1 LTDYILVIQYRL
13 CLTLKKRFYE
23 AEGLLLMADDL
34 TLFSTPELKDIVQ
47 DMRDLLSQNRLAL
60 LLGAG
65 CSKNAGLP
73 LMPELTEEVLGHE
86 KIGTET
92 KKILDTVCALFSGAK
107 CPTIEDYMS
116 EIVDLL
122 SIAERRTRRGATQSK
137 ISIGEQE
144 RDSSEL
150 QAAIDEIKQAVSSV
164 IGDKE
169 VDVTTHQQFVRAIH
183 SSLQAGKSSRGV
195 DYFVLNYDTLIED
208 SLGLER
214 VPYFDGFTGAATGWW
229 EPSTFRTSGDAAR
242 VFKIHG
248 SIDWC
253 LLDGDSLPRRIRSG
267 IKTES
272 TKGHVLI
279 YPATTKYREA
289 QRDPFAQML
298 NHMRLSLCPCE
309 GKEMILAIC
318 GYSFG
323 DSHVD
328 LEIENA
334 LYQSEGRLTV
344 AAFTVTNEP
353 EGKLKD
359 WLADPLISEQI
370 RVYANK
376 GYFHGVKK
384 LVVESDTPWWKF
396 EVLSKL
402 LGGER

>member
-1 LTDYILVIQYRL
+1 
-13 CLTLKKRFYE
+13 
-23 AEGLLLMADDL
+23 MSDDL
-34 TLFSTPELKDIVQ
+34 SVFSSPELKDVVQ
-47 DMRDLLSQNRLAL
+47 DMRDLLSQSRLAF

-65 CSKNAGLP
+65 CSKVAGLP
-73 LMPELTEEVLGHE
+73 LMPELTTTILGHNG
-86 KIGTET
+86 IGEET
-92 KKILDTVCALFSGAK
+92 KKLLDKVQELFSGAATA
-107 CPTIEDYMS
+107 TIEDYMS

-137 ISIGEQE
+137 VSVGDQE
-144 RDSSEL
+144 RDATEL
-150 QAAIDEIKQAVSSV
+150 QTALDEIKEAVSSA

-169 VDVTTHQQFVRAIH
+169 VNIATHQQFVRAIH
-183 SSLQAGKSSRGV
+183 GSLQAGKAGRGV

-208 SLGLER
+208 ALGLER
-214 VPYFDGFTGAATGWW
+214 VVYCDGFTGAATGWW
-229 EPSTFRTSGDAAR
+229 EPTAFRPDGKSAR

-253 LLDGDSLPRRIRSG
+253 LLKDDSLPRRIRSG

-272 TKGHVLI
+272 DRNHVLI
-279 YPATTKYREA
+279 YPAATKYQET

-298 NHMRLSLCPCE
+298 HYMRQSLCPGE
-309 GKEMILAIC
+309 GKEMVLAIC

-323 DSHVD
+323 DSHID

-344 AAFTVTNEP
+344 AAFVETDEP
-353 EGKLKD
+353 EGKLRN
-359 WLADPLISEQI
+359 WLDDSTISEQI

-376 GYFHGVKK
+376 GFFHGSKQSTQD
-384 LVVESDTPWWKF
+384 SDLPWWKF
-396 EVLSKL
+396 EILARL

>member
-1 LTDYILVIQYRL
+1 MTD
-13 CLTLKKRFYE
+13 
-23 AEGLLLMADDL
+23 AL
-34 TLFSTPELKDIVQ
+34 TLFSSPELKDIVQ
-47 DMRDLLSQNRLAL
+47 DMRDLLSQSRLAL

-65 CSKNAGLP
+65 CSLNAGLP
-73 LMPELTEEVLGHE
+73 LMTELTNEVLEHD
-86 KIGTET
+86 KIGAET
-92 KKILDTVCALFSGAK
+92 KKLLDVVRGLFSGAEG
-107 CPTIEDYMS
+107 PTIEDYMS

-137 ISIGEQE
+137 ITIGDQE

-150 QAAIDEIKQAVSSV
+150 QAAIDEIKQAISSA
-164 IGDKE
+164 IGDKV
-169 VDVTTHQQFVRAIH
+169 VDVAIHQQFVRAIH
-183 SSLQAGKSSRGV
+183 CSLQAGKTGRGV

-208 SLGLER
+208 ALGLER
-214 VPYFDGFTGAATGWW
+214 VSYCDGFLGAATGWW
-229 EPSTFRTSGDAAR
+229 EPSTFRNNGEAAR

-253 LLDGDSLPRRIRSG
+253 LLDDDSLPRRIRSG
-267 IKTES
+267 VKTES
-272 TKGHVLI
+272 TKDLVLI

-298 NHMRLSLCPCE
+298 NHMRLSLCPSE
-309 GKEMILAIC
+309 KKEMVLAIC

-323 DSHVD
+323 DSHID

-344 AAFTVTNEP
+344 AAFTETDGA
-353 EGKLKD
+353 EGKLKE

-376 GYFHGVKK
+376 GFFHGDKK
-384 LVVESDTPWWKF
+384 VVLEDGTPWWKF
-396 EVLSKL
+396 EILSKL